1 MQEEQERLDLG
12 KYKNGRNYRNSFKL
26 KVLEDMIALNESD
39 SFIERKHGVGDG
51 SLRYFRKSIL
61 SEIGYYRILQRMK
74 KRSEATGDKDL
85 SKENE
90 ELKKALELAMMKVQA
105 LEVLIDVAEDQ
116 LNVDIRKKGESKQS
130 K

>member
-1 MQEEQERLDLG
+1 MEEQPELRDLG
-12 KYKNGRNYRNSFKL
+12 KYKNSREYRKAFKL
-26 KVLEDMIALNESD
+26 KVIEDMIASNESD
-39 SFIERKHGVGDG
+39 AFIERKHGIG
-51 SLRYFRKSIL
+51 SSSLHHFKQSLL
-61 SEIGYYRILQRMK
+61 SELGYYRILDQMK
-74 KRSEATGDKDL
+74 EQSNEDL

-90 ELKKALELAMMKVQA
+90 ALKKALELAMMKVQA